1 MLSSRLSVRS
11 IFGYKQAASL
21 CLKPANRLIKNF
33 YSTIPEGETPE
44 PAENI
49 NAPIPKINKSLLSL
63 TMSEGSDLTELEL
76 QDKFIR
82 SKMKDLETKAE
93 VKTISNLPLYRSNGK
108 VTIRR
113 PGCTNVK
120 IIHHKHLY
128 MGKPVLSLTKT
139 LQRTGGRDSNTGK
152 ITVRHIGGGNK
163 KKLRLVDY
171 KRMETGKHKVQRI
184 EYDPVR
190 TAHLALIQNMSSFE
204 LSYIIAPDGL
214 RRGDI
219 VESFRRGIPEDII
232 KKIKDLSSSSHDPN
246 APLDYSLLMQQIIQR
261 GNCLPIRSIPLG
273 TVIHN
278 VGITAKDDA
287 KLCRAAG
294 TFARL
299 ISKDDMKAVVALNSG
314 EHRYIDID
322 AQATIGMVS
331 NIEHTMESLGKAGKN
346 RWRGIRPRVRGVAMN
361 KCDHPHG
368 GGRGKS
374 KSNKLSQS
382 YSGVLAKGY
391 KTRRSK
397 HTNNGLKVKDRRD

>member
-1 MLSSRLSVRS
+1 MIS
-11 IFGYKQAASL
+11 IRGTTSAIVGCKQALPL
-21 CLKPANRLIKNF
+21 CFQLRNPLAKML
-33 YSTIPEGETPE
+33 YSTAPE
-44 PAENI
+44 
-49 NAPIPKINKSLLSL
+49 NAPESSETATTAIPKINKSLLSL
-63 TMSEGSDLTELEL
+63 TMTEGSDLTELEL
-76 QDKFIR
+76 QDKFLR

-93 VKTISNLPLYRSNGK
+93 VKTVSNLPLYRSNGK

-113 PGCTNVK
+113 PGSTNVK

-128 MGKPVLSLTKT
+128 MGKPVLELTKT
-139 LQRTGGRDSNTGK
+139 LQKTGGRDSHTGK

-190 TAHLALIQNMSSFE
+190 TAHLALIQSMTTFE

-214 RRGDI
+214 RRGDV

-261 GNCLPIRSIPLG
+261 GNCLPLRSIPLG

-278 VGITAKDDA
+278 IGITAKDDA

-314 EHRYIDID
+314 EHRYVDVD

-382 YSGVLAKGY
+382 YTGVLAKGY

-397 HTNNGLKVKDRRD
+397 HTNNGLKVKDRRE